1 MNTEEA
7 ILERLDNLEDRIVP
21 LSDSARALGEL
32 REDLAP
38 RVNEA
43 VHALIKELADVEA
56 DFQLEDLLFLI
67 KKAMRN
73 VNNLSY
79 SLDQLKN
86 LIDFATTAE
95 PLMKSTVPQMI
106 YYLDDLERNGVFKML
121 STILN
126 VMKQIGTTYSAE
138 DLDQIGQGTVRLLGA
153 AKKLTTP
160 EALDFL
166 DSLAEVPARVDVSRA
181 KPVGPFSMFFALGDD
196 QVKAGMGVM
205 LELTKAMACLK
216 PQKASS
222 D

>member
-7 ILERLDNLEDRIVP
+7 ILERLDSLENRIAP
-21 LSDSARALGEL
+21 LSDSAKALGEL

-43 VHALIKELADVEA
+43 VQALIRELADVEA
-56 DFQLEDLLFLI
+56 DFQLEDLLYLI

-86 LIDFATTAE
+86 LIDLASNAE
-95 PLMKSTVPQMI
+95 PLLKSSVPQMI
-106 YYLDDLERNGVFKML
+106 YYLDDLERNGVFRMFSAL
-121 STILN
+121 LN
-126 VMKQIGTTYSAE
+126 VMKQIGKTYSAE
-138 DLDQIGQGTVRLLGA
+138 DLDQIGQGAVRLLGT

-166 DSLAEVPARVDVSRA
+166 DSMAEVPARVDVSGA
-181 KPVGPFSMFFALGDD
+181 KPVGPFSMLFALGDD
-196 QVKAGMGVM
+196 QVKQGMGVM
-205 LELTKAMACLK
+205 LELTKAMAGLK
-216 PQKASS
+216 PQTES
-222 D
+222 